1 MVGRFGACPADAGIL
16 VGMRLIAVR
25 EEHDDP
31 HLQRLIRT
39 HWRMGR
45 NWPVN
50 RASHELRLLALR
62 ISTEKSPRVYLTDA
76 SRLVVTAPVKE
87 D

>member
-1 MVGRFGACPADAGIL
+1 MVGRFGACPADTGIL

-39 HWRMGR
+39 HRR
-45 NWPVN
+45 NGQALAGYRPVYD
-50 RASHELRLLALR
+50 S
-62 ISTEKSPRVYLTDA
+62 
-76 SRLVVTAPVKE
+76 
-87 D
+87 